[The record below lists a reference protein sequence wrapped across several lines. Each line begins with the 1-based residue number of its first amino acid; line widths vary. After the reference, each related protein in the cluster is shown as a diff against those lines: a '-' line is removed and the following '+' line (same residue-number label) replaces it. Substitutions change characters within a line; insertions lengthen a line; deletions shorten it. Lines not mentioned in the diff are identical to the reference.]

1 MKYVTWKIYFPT
13 NSNEGYTPESTIR
26 ERGGT
31 AEGGLSTENLIIG
44 YVSDNAD
51 LTNLEQY
58 EVTEVTQEQAL
69 NLAKQFNADCYLS
82 DDGKIN
88 YPKPTL
94 LGVN

>member
-94 LGVN
+94 L